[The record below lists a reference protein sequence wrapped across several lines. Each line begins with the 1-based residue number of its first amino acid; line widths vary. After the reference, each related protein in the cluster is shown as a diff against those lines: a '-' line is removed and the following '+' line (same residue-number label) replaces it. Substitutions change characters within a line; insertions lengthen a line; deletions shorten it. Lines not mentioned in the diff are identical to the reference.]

1 MNQESL
7 DSVLHRL
14 GMDEKIAAFKKKA
27 ICLKS
32 LQEMSDSELEET
44 FGEMRLKTGEI
55 IKLCKEIIE
64 LKLSK

>member
-14 GMDEKIAAFKKKA
+14 GMDEKIAAFKEKS
-27 ICLKS
+27 IGLKT
-32 LQEMSDSELEET
+32 LKEMSDSELEKT
-44 FGEMRLKTGEI
+44 FGEMRLNTGEI
-55 IKLCKEIIE
+55 IKLCKEITE